1 MAVGVVLGA
10 VIVTVVVYSHVE
22 SVPVKFVNDT
32 ANAIILTDC
41 GPDLQQV
48 QSGQTS
54 VINVYRYTKD
64 CTFGRLSGDQT
75 EGGCLVMPSPLEA
88 NAVVRVS
95 DARPISRS
103 HPCG

>member
-1 MAVGVVLGA
+1 LVAA
-10 VIVTVVVYSHVE
+10 IVTVVVWSHID

-32 ANAIILTDC
+32 SHAVILTDC

-48 QSGQTS
+48 DSGQTS
-54 VINVYRYTKD
+54 VINVFRHTKG
-64 CTFGRLSGDQT
+64 CTFTGLLLGGNQT
-75 EGGCLVMPSPLEA
+75 AGGCLVMPSPLEA